1 MIKIR
6 SHIRFKTTAFKSEV
20 KATLFRFQNAK
31 AGLVRFVTNEEHSNE
46 VWLSRVAL
54 LLSEISRSIGSFGV
68 VRKIS
73 YTASRMFYHDQ
84 HILSA

>member
-46 VWLSRVAL
+46 V
-54 LLSEISRSIGSFGV
+54 
-68 VRKIS
+68 
-73 YTASRMFYHDQ
+73 
-84 HILSA
+84 